1 MTLTSK
7 ESTALASSLLSAGI
21 PTVFQLADGGNL
33 ATSLANA
40 VFEGDHGAARLWG
53 GFLFS
58 IAALTLAGAAI
69 IGPYNGTAGQFCLA
83 AGVAALALAVIV
95 VVEGGR

>member
-21 PTVFQLADGGNL
+21 PTAFQLADGGRL

-40 VFEGDHGAARLWG
+40 VFEGDRSAARLWG
-53 GFLFS
+53 GFLFG
-58 IAALTLAGAAI
+58 IAALTLAAAAV

-83 AGVAALALAVIV
+83 AGVASVMLAVIV
-95 VVEGGR
+95 VVEGGQ